1 MIPSDLIYVKH
12 YIMLFVFKQ
21 KEILK
26 KLKEQINESLNQ
38 LDDLIEELP
47 ARKEPYTV
55 EEKEVKKKI
64 KIEVQKKFYNESIS
78 RESLKYFRIF
88 EWILTQM
95 NFGRFLEIGV
105 TNKNNHETAVYL
117 QDVFLQLYSL
127 FPVHYDQFNKD
138 DHFYLDPFEN
148 YWV

>member
-26 KLKEQINESLNQ
+26 KLIEQINESLNQ

-55 EEKEVKKKI
+55 EEKEVLKKI
-64 KIEVQKKFYNESIS
+64 KIEV
-78 RESLKYFRIF
+78 
-88 EWILTQM
+88 
-95 NFGRFLEIGV
+95 
-105 TNKNNHETAVYL
+105 
-117 QDVFLQLYSL
+117 
-127 FPVHYDQFNKD
+127 
-138 DHFYLDPFEN
+138 
-148 YWV
+148 